1 MKQFV
6 SPFFWQKK
14 SDSIEDRPS
23 APLKPTPRATLRQRK
38 PTKMQKQSVSNS
50 GGDLVSLSEN
60 QPFLKKNYFLNFQI
74 LKISELFHFQV
85 LTMQSL
91 KECCTISYSLNCF
104 ASYSIF
110 FHDYFHSPGVLK
122 GVVLINDEIRL
133 LAVWCWCLQDEKP
146 KCLFHN

>member
-14 SDSIEDRPS
+14 SDSIDDRPS

-38 PTKMQKQSVSNS
+38 PTKKQKQSVSNS

-60 QPFLKKNYFLNFQI
+60 QPFLKKNCFLNFQI

-85 LTMQSL
+85 LTMQRL
-91 KECCTISYSLNCF
+91 KRMLHNISFTELFCF
-104 ASYSIF
+104 LFYIF
-110 FHDYFHSPGVLK
+110 SWLFSFSWCIK

>member
-14 SDSIEDRPS
+14 SDSIDDRPS

-60 QPFLKKNYFLNFQI
+60 QPFLKKT
-74 LKISELFHFQV
+74 V
-85 LTMQSL
+85 SL
-91 KECCTISYSLNCF
+91 
-104 ASYSIF
+104 IF
-110 FHDYFHSPGVLK
+110 KF
-122 GVVLINDEIRL
+122 
-133 LAVWCWCLQDEKP
+133 
-146 KCLFHN
+146 